1 MNPKVFPQLSKQLK
15 EMIGTEEI
23 MERRVADLVE
33 EGATA
38 AYKDEYCKLWKTYV
52 TFKEVKDAEKADKLF
67 VWSLKWLTQNIVS
80 NKKA

>member
-1 MNPKVFPQLSKQLK
+1 MHMNDKVFPKLSKQLK

-38 AYKDEYCKLWKTYV
+38 AFKD
-52 TFKEVKDAEKADKLF
+52 
-67 VWSLKWLTQNIVS
+67 
-80 NKKA
+80 